1 MSEERVS
8 YESTEGGSILL
19 PLNEMEEC
27 VACAAGLQPTF
38 IISMGGVR
46 RLETG
51 ENTTAT
57 WSACAEDA
65 THMDMKNECCYC
77 GKPSIHGGS
86 GVCEEHG
93 GYPVED

>member
-1 MSEERVS
+1 MSEEKVP
-8 YESTEGGSILL
+8 YESTGRDSILL

-51 ENTTAT
+51 ENITAA
-57 WSACAEDA
+57 WSACAEDV
-65 THMDMKNECCYC
+65 TRMDMKN
-77 GKPSIHGGS
+77 
-86 GVCEEHG
+86 
-93 GYPVED
+93 DN

>member
-1 MSEERVS
+1 MSEEKVP
-8 YESTEGGSILL
+8 YESTEGSNILL

-51 ENTTAT
+51 ENTTAA
-57 WSACAEDA
+57 WNACAEGA
-65 THMDMKNECCYC
+65 TRMDMR
-77 GKPSIHGGS
+77 SDDI
-86 GVCEEHG
+86 
-93 GYPVED
+93 

>member
-1 MSEERVS
+1 MKGEAFC
-8 YESTEGGSILL
+8 ESTGRDSILL

-51 ENTTAT
+51 ENITAA
-57 WSACAEDA
+57 WSARAEAA
-65 THMDMKNECCYC
+65 THTDMRSDDN
-77 GKPSIHGGS
+77 
-86 GVCEEHG
+86 
-93 GYPVED
+93 

>member
-1 MSEERVS
+1 MSEEKVRYGNTERS
-8 YESTEGGSILL
+8 STSL

-51 ENTTAT
+51 ENITAA
-57 WSACAEDA
+57 WSACAEAA
-65 THMDMKNECCYC
+65 TPTDMSERSANE
-77 GKPSIHGGS
+77 
-86 GVCEEHG
+86 
-93 GYPVED
+93 